1 MNEKG
6 EKKTYVLDDNDPL
19 YSKYKSLNIS
29 ELSSQLPEDFQQFI
43 KSDTAKAFK
52 NKNYNSLN
60 DMEKAINNLGEY
72 KYLAGLFN
80 KHLDLANLIK
90 NDLKERKIANVIE
103 IENSILRK
111 NVINAIYYS
120 HKFVR
125 KINGTS
131 SVSLRDLQRFRR
143 AYKFFN
149 DYYKYKVEYLINKNE
164 KISDKFKIKSKVES
178 FVLSLFI
185 TYYIKIFKPRNKM
198 FYLEAINDFV
208 TNLAYKF
215 TINEWYE
222 DDNWQ
227 KESFNTIVR
236 NEQDFLLKEM
246 EVEKVKGI
254 GLNNSLKENIFLM
267 FFSIY
272 SYIPLIVVGKPG
284 CSKSLSIQLINRFM
298 RGELSDSNFLKNFPT
313 INNTSFQ
320 GSENNTP
327 ESIENIFNEAEKK
340 NRFNSNK
347 NA

>member
-1 MNEKG
+1 
-6 EKKTYVLDDNDPL
+6 
-19 YSKYKSLNIS
+19 
-29 ELSSQLPEDFQQFI
+29 
-43 KSDTAKAFK
+43 
-52 NKNYNSLN
+52 
-60 DMEKAINNLGEY
+60 
-72 KYLAGLFN
+72 
-80 KHLDLANLIK
+80 
-90 NDLKERKIANVIE
+90 
-103 IENSILRK
+103 
-111 NVINAIYYS
+111 
-120 HKFVR
+120 
-125 KINGTS
+125 
-131 SVSLRDLQRFRR
+131 
-143 AYKFFN
+143 
-149 DYYKYKVEYLINKNE
+149 
-164 KISDKFKIKSKVES
+164 
-178 FVLSLFI
+178 
-185 TYYIKIFKPRNKM
+185 M

-215 TINEWYE
+215 TINEWYD
-222 DDNWQ
+222 DDNWI

-340 NRFNSNK
+340 IDLTQIKMPESIENLFKDAEEQLIKKFEGIVSIYEISNK
-347 NA
+347 IDEKIKNNSKSYEHFKTIFEEEKKI